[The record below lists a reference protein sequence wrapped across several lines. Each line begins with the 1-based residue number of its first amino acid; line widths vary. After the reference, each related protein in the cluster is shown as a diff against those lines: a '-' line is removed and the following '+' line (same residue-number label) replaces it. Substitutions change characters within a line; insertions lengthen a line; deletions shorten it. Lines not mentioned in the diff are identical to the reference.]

1 MRHLIEEEKSFSYQK
16 KKKKGLIG
24 YLGGIK
30 MGITH
35 FSLTHISYIT
45 NMGLFGYNSYF
56 TIPIKFRP
64 NPTHPACLPSLIKI
78 KCTNLVSK
86 PNSGFDHHLVSKPKI
101 NLIPVNFVCLNL
113 TVINM
118 STRSILKGPKRS
130 NHPT

>member
-1 MRHLIEEEKSFSYQK
+1 MRKKKVFLTK

-30 MGITH
+30 MGVTH

-45 NMGLFGYNSYF
+45 NMGLFGYNLYF
-56 TIPIKFRP
+56 TVPIKFSP
-64 NPTHPACLPSLIKI
+64 NPNHPAGLPSLIKI

-86 PNSGFDHHLVSKPKI
+86 PNSNFDHHLVSKPKI

-113 TVINM
+113 TIINT